1 MRSAYR
7 ILAHV
12 VAIGV
17 VLQAATLAFGIFG
30 LWNDVDGGLVVDS
43 SYEWNTGMMLHGAIG
58 MLAMPLV
65 ALLLLITSF
74 FAKVPRGTI
83 WALII
88 LGVVVLQIVLA
99 LVGFGI
105 PAVGALHGINA
116 IVILALA
123 IVAGRRAGLTT
134 VTAPDV
140 ADVARV

>member
-123 IVAGRRAGLTT
+123 IVAGRRARLTT